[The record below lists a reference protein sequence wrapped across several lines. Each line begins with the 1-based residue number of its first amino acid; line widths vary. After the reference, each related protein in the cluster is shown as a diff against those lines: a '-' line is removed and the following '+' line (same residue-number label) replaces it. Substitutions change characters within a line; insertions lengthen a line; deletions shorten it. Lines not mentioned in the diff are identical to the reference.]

1 MKPVAVLPS
10 LCTLGNAFCGV
21 LAIAYGADAVAILSH
36 APVDA
41 ASPTKVGREI
51 LELFHLKFTW
61 ACWLIFLANVFDA
74 LDGRLARMTKM
85 TSEFGAMLDSL
96 ADMIT
101 FGVAPAFL
109 LKFLYEAT
117 LRLEDKIVRP
127 KLVLLMCFLY
137 VACAAIR
144 LARFTAE
151 TEDDAES
158 HDFFKGLPSP
168 AAAMSVASGILF
180 YNFLW
185 DRDAPEWMAQYRGG
199 FLTFL
204 LGCMPALALL
214 MVSRVRYVHVVNR
227 FARGRQPYTYVVQI
241 VLVALVLFLV
251 KEYAIVLL
259 SLGYAIGC
267 PVIGLLEKL
276 LKKEI
281 WPRSP
286 PRPPPAAAAAEPG
299 ETP

>member
-1 MKPVAVLPS
+1 VKPVAVLPS
-10 LCTLGNAFCGV
+10 LFTLCNAFCGV
-21 LAIAYGADAVAILSH
+21 LAIAKGADAIMLMNQ
-36 APVDA
+36 APA
-41 ASPTKVGREI
+41 PPPQ
-51 LELFHLKFTW
+51 ELIDHFHKLFAY
-61 ACWLIFLANVFDA
+61 ACGLIFLANVFDA

-101 FGVAPAFL
+101 FGVAPAFMM
-109 LKFLYEAT
+109 KFLYEAT
-117 LRLEDKIVRP
+117 LKFEGKEDKP
-127 KLVLLMCFLY
+127 KIVLLMCFLY

-151 TEDDAES
+151 TEDDADS

-168 AAAMSVASGILF
+168 AAALSVASGILF
-180 YNFLW
+180 YIYLW
-185 DRDAPEWMAQYRGG
+185 EDDAPRWMADHRGG

-227 FARGRQPYTYVVQI
+227 FFRGRKPYTYIVQI
-241 VLVALVLFLV
+241 VLAALVLFLV

-267 PVIGLLEKL
+267 PVISLLEKL
-276 LKKEI
+276 LKRPL
-281 WPRSP
+281 WPKIA
-286 PRPPPAAAAAEPG
+286 PPPPQDPG
-299 ETP
+299 DAP

>member
-10 LCTLGNAFCGV
+10 LFTLCNAFCGV
-21 LAIAYGADAVAILSH
+21 LAIAKGADAIMLMNQ
-36 APVDA
+36 APTPPPQDLIDHFH
-41 ASPTKVGREI
+41 K
-51 LELFHLKFTW
+51 LFAY
-61 ACWLIFLANVFDA
+61 ACGLIFLANVFDA

-101 FGVAPAFL
+101 FGCAPAFMM
-109 LKFLYEAT
+109 KFLYEAT
-117 LRLEDKIVRP
+117 LKFEGKEDKP
-127 KLVLLMCFLY
+127 KIVLLMCFLY

-151 TEDDAES
+151 TEDDADS

-168 AAAMSVASGILF
+168 AAALSVASGILF
-180 YNFLW
+180 YLYLSE
-185 DRDAPEWMAQYRGG
+185 DKDAPEWMAAHRAG

-227 FARGRQPYTYVVQI
+227 FFRGRKPYTYVVQI
-241 VLVALVLFLV
+241 VFAALVLFLV
-251 KEYAIVLL
+251 KEYAIILL

-267 PVIGLLEKL
+267 PAVSLLEKL
-276 LKKEI
+276 LKRPI
-281 WPRSP
+281 WPKIG
-286 PRPPPAAAAAEPG
+286 PPPPQDPG
-299 ETP
+299 DAP

>member
-1 MKPVAVLPS
+1 VKPVAVLPS
-10 LCTLGNAFCGV
+10 LFTLCNAFCGV
-21 LAIAYGADAVAILSH
+21 LAIAKGADAIMLMNQ
-36 APVDA
+36 APA
-41 ASPTKVGREI
+41 PPPQ
-51 LELFHLKFTW
+51 ELIDHFHKLFAY
-61 ACWLIFLANVFDA
+61 ACGLIFLANVFDA

-101 FGVAPAFL
+101 FGVAPAFMM
-109 LKFLYEAT
+109 KFLYEAT
-117 LRLEDKIVRP
+117 LKFEGKEDKP
-127 KLVLLMCFLY
+127 KIVLLMCFLY

-151 TEDDAES
+151 TEDDADS

-168 AAAMSVASGILF
+168 AAALAVASGILF
-180 YNFLW
+180 YIYLCPVAAHE
-185 DRDAPEWMAQYRGG
+185 DDAPRWMADHRGG

-227 FARGRQPYTYVVQI
+227 FFRGRKPYTYIVQI
-241 VLVALVLFLV
+241 VLAALVLFLV

-267 PVIGLLEKL
+267 PAISLLEKL
-276 LKKEI
+276 LKRPL
-281 WPRSP
+281 WPKIA
-286 PRPPPAAAAAEPG
+286 PPPPQDPG
-299 ETP
+299 DAP

>member
-10 LCTLGNAFCGV
+10 LFTLGNAFCGV
-21 LAIAYGADAVAILSH
+21 LAIAKGADAIMLLNQ
-36 APVDA
+36 AP
-41 ASPTKVGREI
+41 PTP
-51 LELFHLKFTW
+51 ELPKEFLHLFAY
-61 ACWLIFLANVFDA
+61 ACGLIFLANVFDA

-101 FGVAPAFL
+101 FGCAPAFMM
-109 LKFLYEAT
+109 KFLYEAT
-117 LRLEDKIVRP
+117 LKFDGKEDKP
-127 KLVLLMCFLY
+127 KVVLLMCFLY

-151 TEDDAES
+151 TEDDADS

-168 AAAMSVASGILF
+168 GAALAVASGILF
-180 YNFLW
+180 YVYLCEG
-185 DRDAPEWMAQYRGG
+185 DAPQWMHDHRAG

-227 FARGRQPYTYVVQI
+227 FFRGRQPYTYIVQI
-241 VLVALVLFLV
+241 ILVALVLFLV

-267 PVIGLLEKL
+267 PIVGLLEKL
-276 LKKEI
+276 LKREI

-286 PRPPPAAAAAEPG
+286 PPAASAGASEPG
-299 ETP
+299 EAP

>member
-1 MKPVAVLPS
+1 VKPVAVLPS
-10 LCTLGNAFCGV
+10 LFTLGNAFCGV
-21 LAIAYGADAVAILSH
+21 LAIAKGADAIMLMNH
-36 APVDA
+36 AATP
-41 ASPTKVGREI
+41 PPPELIKKFH
-51 LELFHLKFTW
+51 ELFGY
-61 ACWLIFLANVFDA
+61 ACGLIFLANVFDA

-101 FGVAPAFL
+101 FGCAPAFMM
-109 LKFLYEAT
+109 KFLYEAT
-117 LRLEDKIVRP
+117 LKFEGKEDKP
-127 KLVLLMCFLY
+127 KIVLLMCFLY

-151 TEDDAES
+151 TEDDADS

-168 AAAMSVASGILF
+168 AAALSVASGILF
-180 YNFLW
+180 YNYLS
-185 DRDAPEWMAQYRGG
+185 DPEAPQWLAAHHVG

-227 FARGRQPYTYVVQI
+227 FFRGRKPYTYIVQI
-241 VLVALVLFLV
+241 VFAALVLFLV
-251 KEYAIVLL
+251 KEYAIILL

-267 PVIGLLEKL
+267 PAVSLLEKL
-276 LKKEI
+276 LKRPL
-281 WPRSP
+281 WPMIG
-286 PRPPPAAAAAEPG
+286 PPAPP
-299 ETP
+299 ETPGDAP